1 MSYWAEIL
9 DALRDHTVLFSAV
22 ASVASVVAAFAAWL
36 AARSSSRAVQQSRD
50 QIEDD
55 AIARKIDRTFSHSP
69 YRTSRFHIARMR
81 LQKAYPQLKIGVDVF
96 DGIVLT
102 KSSDLT
108 YRVNG
113 AIKEDYVDDLVM
125 VANMWGQMASEH
137 KLGLL
142 DEMVARE
149 VLRYNFMKFCHVFD
163 DWLHRGDRDRQYND
177 SLLLYEEWLK

>member
-1 MSYWAEIL
+1 MSFWAEVL
-9 DALRDHTVLFSAV
+9 EVLRDHTVVFSAI
-22 ASVASVVAAFAAWL
+22 ASVASVIAAFAAWR
-36 AARSSSRAVQQSRD
+36 AAHTSAQTVQQAND
-50 QIEDD
+50 QMEDE
-55 AIARKIDRTFSHSP
+55 ANSRKIDRTFAHSP
-69 YRTSRFHIARMR
+69 YRTKRFHEARMR
-81 LQKAYPQLKIGVDVF
+81 LQKIYPQLIIGADIFDKIVVGR
-96 DGIVLT
+96 
-102 KSSDLT
+102 SADLT

-113 AIKEDYVDDLVM
+113 QILDKHVDDLVM

-177 SLLLYEEWLK
+177 TLLLYEEWLK

>member
-1 MSYWAEIL
+1 MSSWAEIL
-9 DALRDHTVLFSAV
+9 EVLRDHTVLFSAV
-22 ASVASVVAAFAAWL
+22 ASVASVIAAFAAWL
-36 AARSSSRAVQQSRD
+36 AARASARTVQQSRE
-50 QIEDD
+50 QMEED
-55 AIARKIDRTFSHSP
+55 AISKRIDRTFAHSP
-69 YRTSRFHIARMR
+69 YRTARFHIARMR
-81 LQKAYPQLKIGVDVF
+81 LQKIYPQLKVGAEKF
-96 DGIVLT
+96 DEIVLGR
-102 KSSDLT
+102 SNDAN

-113 AIKEDYVDDLVM
+113 PINEDYVDDLVM

-177 SLLLYEEWLK
+177 TLLLYEEWLK

>member
-1 MSYWAEIL
+1 MSSWAEIL
-9 DALRDHTVLFSAV
+9 EVLRDHTVVFSAV
-22 ASVASVVAAFAAWL
+22 ASIASLVAAFAAAV
-36 AARSSSRAVQQSRD
+36 AARSSSRTVQQSRD
-50 QIEDD
+50 QMEED
-55 AIARKIDRTFSHSP
+55 AISRKIDRTFAHSP
-69 YRTSRFHIARMR
+69 YRTARFHLARMR
-81 LQKAYPQLKIGVDVF
+81 LQKIYPQLKISAEYF
-96 DGIVLT
+96 DDIIL
-102 KSSDLT
+102 KRSADAK

-113 AIKEDYVDDLVM
+113 AIKEEYVDDLVM

-177 SLLLYEEWLK
+177 TLLLYEEWLK